1 MLTNRVSL
9 LVAYAVVL
17 ICGGAAPPPPASGG
31 GGGPI
36 IQGSVMGQQAPFPR
50 IPEPGD
56 FDTTT
61 EWSDMRRLMVGSDC
75 PTHCRLGPMAWIQP
89 NRNAPTWGQAER
101 DAGEVIARMISDSAY
116 PKFNLQYRGKEQR
129 DTVFWAVMKRGDSVI
144 SVFHSTTRG
153 TKDLITTTEVIKH
166 GPGFFRGL
174 ALARWLWN
182 DKDDMAWG
190 TCDGGAC
197 CKSPGR

>member
-1 MLTNRVSL
+1 MKAPRGGYITFIDTYQAGMFTVDLGAGRKK
-9 LVAYAVVL
+9 ADDKIDYAA
-17 ICGGAAPPPPASGG
+17 G
-31 GGGPI
+31 
-36 IQGSVMGQQAPFPR
+36 VMFDR
-50 IPEPGD
+50 RTGD
-56 FDTTT
+56 QV
-61 EWSDMRRLMVGSDC
+61 R
-75 PTHCRLGPMAWIQP
+75 
-89 NRNAPTWGQAER
+89 
-101 DAGEVIARMISDSAY
+101 AGEVIARMISDSAY

>member
-17 ICGGAAPPPPASGG
+17 TCGGAAPPPPASGAE
-31 GGGPI
+31 PI
-36 IQGSVMGQQAPFPR
+36 IQGSVTAQQAPFPR
-50 IPEPGD
+50 IPEPSE
-56 FDTTT
+56 FDTTR
-61 EWSDMRRLMVGSDC
+61 EWSDMRRLMIGRNC
-75 PTHCRLGPMAWIQP
+75 PTECKPGPMAWIQP
-89 NRNAPTWGQAER
+89 NRNAPRWGQAER

-116 PKFNLQYRGKEQR
+116 AKFNLQYRGPGQR
-129 DTVFWAVMKRGDSVI
+129 DTVFWAVMKSGDSVI

-153 TKDLITTTEVIKH
+153 TKDLITTTEVTTH

-174 ALARWLWN
+174 ALARWVWS